1 MVTKENFLIAL
12 ATVKEYIEQIE
23 AQEAATKT
31 PIAEWVKENESEWE
45 FQDAVWTRMYN
56 KLCHIDIFD
65 PNKIVPRYIEDI
77 KKNHL
82 MSLKGFGHMQWEY
95 FLKFVKNIYSCM
107 KYKYSF
113 FLSS

>member
-1 MVTKENFLIAL
+1 MVTNENFLIAL
-12 ATVKEYIEQIE
+12 TTVKEYIEQIE
-23 AQEAATKT
+23 SEQAATKT

-65 PNKIVPRYIEDI
+65 PNKTVPRYIEDI
-77 KKNHL
+77 KKIHL

-95 FLKFVKNIYSCM
+95 FLKFVKNNNEKICI
-107 KYKYSF
+107 
-113 FLSS
+113 